1 MGAWMPKGS
10 LKGPQGVQGERG
22 PQGATGPRGPQGA
35 PGKDAVTDAYLST
48 SSQNAVRNSVVS
60 NEINSIKGMFN
71 GIQRIYSGRLPKM
84 TVDGAGHMKLWTN
97 AQFRSAFGA
106 DPDKCAIMVNNPA
119 SGSSGLFLASPRWNG
134 DAVFTTRMAV
144 QSDLTVR
151 AVGGDGTSSTAANYI
166 VIVYK

>member
-48 SSQNAVRNSVVS
+48 TSPNAVRNSVVTA
-60 NEINSIKGMFN
+60 EINALKGMSS
-71 GIQRIYSGRLPKM
+71 GVSRVYSGRLAKM
-84 TVDGAGHMKLWTN
+84 PADGAGNVKLWTT

-106 DPDKCAIMVNNPA
+106 DPDKCAISVNNPA
-119 SGSSGLFLASPRWNG
+119 SGSSGIFLMPPRWNG
-134 DAVFTTRMAV
+134 DAVWTTQAKVQTDLSIKAV
-144 QSDLTVR
+144 
-151 AVGGDGTSSTAANYI
+151 AGDGSPSIAANYI
-166 VIVYK
+166 VIVYE